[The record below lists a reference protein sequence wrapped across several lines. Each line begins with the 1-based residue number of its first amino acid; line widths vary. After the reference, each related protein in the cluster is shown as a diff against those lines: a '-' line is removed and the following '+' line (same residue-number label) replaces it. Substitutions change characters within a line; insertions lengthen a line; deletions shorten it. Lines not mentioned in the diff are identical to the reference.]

1 MEKQE
6 KESNLDQN
14 QEMITVNQ
22 QNTEISNDTPKIDY
36 ATEIQTLQE
45 KVDHLQDKL
54 LRQLAETENIRTRS
68 AKLIEEAKDYA
79 VFGFSRDL
87 VPVMDN
93 LSRTLEHL
101 PNNLDADTK
110 NIVEGIKMT
119 KKELAH
125 AFKKHALELIQPHS
139 GDKFDYHSHHAISQ
153 MMTDEQEPGTI
164 VTTMQVGYK
173 IKDRLIRPASVAV
186 AKKPHSVKENLDE

>member
-14 QEMITVNQ
+14 QERITKNE
-22 QNTEISNDTPKIDY
+22 QNHEPINNETQIEHV
-36 ATEIQTLQE
+36 AEIQILQE
-45 KVDHLQDKL
+45 KIDHLQDKL

-79 VFGFSRDL
+79 IFGFSRDL

-101 PNNLDADTK
+101 PNNLDADTQ
-110 NIVEGIKMT
+110 NVVEGIKMT
-119 KKELAH
+119 KKELDS

-153 MMTDEQEPGTI
+153 MVTEEQEPGTI

-173 IKDRLIRPASVAV
+173 IKDRLIRPAAVAV
-186 AKKPHSVKENLDE
+186 AKKPHSVKEHLDE